1 MIYFT
6 KLWIVAAKQVMNEK
20 EKIAMQLYFQYDTPR
35 EDYEDI
41 VLDSYYEKI
50 YDMIAANSTKN
61 DVFNE
66 VHALMC
72 DAEMVGFIHGY
83 VYAIER
89 LKETLLIV

>member
-1 MIYFT
+1 MNDNT
-6 KLWIVAAKQVMNEK
+6 LDAAKQVMNEK

-41 VLDSYYEKI
+41 VLDGYYKKI
-50 YDMIAANSTKN
+50 YSLIAANSTKN
-61 DVFNE
+61 EVFNE

>member
-1 MIYFT
+1 MNDNT
-6 KLWIVAAKQVMNEK
+6 LNAAKQAMTEK
-20 EKIAMQLYFQYDTPR
+20 EKIALRLYFQYDTPR

-41 VLDSYYEKI
+41 ALDGYYEKI

-89 LKETLLIV
+89 LKETLLMC

>member
-1 MIYFT
+1 MNNNT
-6 KLWIVAAKQVMNEK
+6 LNAAEQAMNEK

-35 EDYEDI
+35 EDYENI

-50 YDMIAANSTKN
+50 YSLIAASATKN

-89 LKETLLIV
+89 LKETLLMC

>member
-1 MIYFT
+1 MNDNT
-6 KLWIVAAKQVMNEK
+6 LDAAKQVMNEK
-20 EKIAMQLYFQYDTPR
+20 EKIAMKLYFQYDTPR

>member
-1 MIYFT
+1 MNNNT
-6 KLWIVAAKQVMNEK
+6 LHAAEQAMTEK
-20 EKIAMQLYFQYDTPR
+20 EKIALRLFFEYDTPR

-41 VLDSYYEKI
+41 VLDGYYQKI
-50 YDMIAANSTKN
+50 YDMIAASATKN

-83 VYAIER
+83 VHAIER
-89 LKETLLIV
+89 LKETLLIC

>member
-1 MIYFT
+1 MNNNT
-6 KLWIVAAKQVMNEK
+6 LNAAEQAMNEK

-89 LKETLLIV
+89 LKETLLIS

>member
-1 MIYFT
+1 MNNNT
-6 KLWIVAAKQVMNEK
+6 LNAAKQVMNEK

-72 DAEMVGFIHGY
+72 DAEMVGFIQGY
-83 VYAIER
+83 TYAIER
-89 LKETLLIV
+89 LKETLLIT

>member
-1 MIYFT
+1 MNNNT
-6 KLWIVAAKQVMNEK
+6 LDAAEQVMNEK
-20 EKIAMQLYFQYDTPR
+20 EKIAMQLYFRYDTPR
-35 EDYEDI
+35 EDYENI

-66 VHALMC
+66 VHTLMC

-83 VYAIER
+83 IYAIER

>member
-1 MIYFT
+1 MNDNT
-6 KLWIVAAKQVMNEK
+6 LNAAKQAMTEK

-72 DAEMVGFIHGY
+72 DAEMVGFIQGY
-83 VYAIER
+83 TYAIER
-89 LKETLLIV
+89 LKETLLIT

>member
-1 MIYFT
+1 MNDNT
-6 KLWIVAAKQVMNEK
+6 LDAAKQVMNEK
-20 EKIAMQLYFQYDTPR
+20 EKIALRLFFEYDTPR
-35 EDYEDI
+35 TDYEDI
-41 VLDSYYEKI
+41 VLDGYYRKI
-50 YDMIAANSTKN
+50 YDMIAASATKN

-89 LKETLLIV
+89 LKETLLIS

>member
-1 MIYFT
+1 MT
-6 KLWIVAAKQVMNEK
+6 NNTLNAAEQAMNDK
-20 EKIAMQLYFQYDTPR
+20 EKIALRLYFQYETPR
-35 EDYEDI
+35 TDYEDI
-41 VLDSYYEKI
+41 VLDGYYEKI
-50 YDMIAANSTKN
+50 YSLIAASATKN

-89 LKETLLIV
+89 LKETLLMC